1 MHGSSMTQRM
11 PGARKELCV
20 QPAVLWNLWGHCEQ
34 PRTKGA
40 GSLGTCRR
48 VLRGLERKEKGS
60 EEECRELESQSTG
73 AKGKLSGYSRGSR
86 RQIRICLYSF
96 R

>member
-40 GSLGTCRR
+40 GSLGTCRST
-48 VLRGLERKEKGS
+48 ERLGEKGEGVRGGMQGARKS
-60 EEECRELESQSTG
+60 EHRS
-73 AKGKLSGYSRGSR
+73 KGKAEWVQQRKQEADKDLPVF
-86 RQIRICLYSF
+86 I
-96 R
+96 